1 MKCHQSSFKQL
12 EVWQAAMELAETCYR
27 ATAAFPTREWYGLAS
42 QIRRAAVSIP
52 SNVAEGHSRRSRA
65 AYLYHVSVA
74 LGSHAELEAQVALG
88 RRLSL
93 FSARDADAL
102 DASAPDRSAAERA
115 SSRDVGPLSRVPS
128 TEYRLRCPPL
138 IY

>member
-52 SNVAEGHSRRSRA
+52 SNVAEGHSGRSRA

-102 DASAPDRSAAERA
+102 EALLLRTGQLLSALHRAMSGRSPEY
-115 SSRDVGPLSRVPS
+115 RVPS
-128 TEYRLRCPPL
+128 TGSGAHR
-138 IY
+138 

>member
-1 MKCHQSSFKQL
+1 MGCHESSFRRL
-12 EVWQAAMELAETCYR
+12 EVWQAAMDLAEACYR
-27 ATAAFPTREWYGLAS
+27 ATAAFPTREWYCLAS

-74 LGSHAELEAQVALG
+74 LGSHAELEAQIELG

-93 FSARDADAL
+93 LSARDAAGLEVLLVRTGQMLSAL
-102 DASAPDRSAAERA
+102 HRA
-115 SSRDVGPLSRVPS
+115 MSRRLPSTESRVPS
-128 TEYRLRCPPL
+128 PESRERS
-138 IY
+138 

>member
-1 MKCHQSSFKQL
+1 MKCHEASFRRL
-12 EVWQAAMELAETCYR
+12 EVWQAAMELAEPCYL
-27 ATAAFPTREWYGLAS
+27 ATAAFPAREWYGLAS
-42 QIRRAAVSIP
+42 QIRRSAVSIP
-52 SNVAEGHSRRSRA
+52 SNIAEGHSRRSRP

-102 DASAPDRSAAERA
+102 EALLVRTGQLLSALHRAMSRRSPEY
-115 SSRDVGPLSRVPS
+115 RVPVPDP
-128 TEYRLRCPPL
+128 R
-138 IY
+138 